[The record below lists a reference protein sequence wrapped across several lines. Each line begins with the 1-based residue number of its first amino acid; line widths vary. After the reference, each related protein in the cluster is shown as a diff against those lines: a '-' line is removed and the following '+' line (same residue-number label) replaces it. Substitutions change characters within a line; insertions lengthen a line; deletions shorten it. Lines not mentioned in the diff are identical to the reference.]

1 MGSCLRQPRRK
12 RSSRL
17 IFLADAGR
25 DRRLLLYRPCARR
38 CALLRRNQ
46 RQYLQVAAPLDGQVR
61 GSTATASSR
70 CSCCSCR
77 CCMMAEL
84 YRRRSCKLSSGAA
97 ARPPPPPQRRMH
109 RFNVLPEALQACCMC
124 LANPIPVEALSNNT
138 SRYKSSAGSASYWF
152 QNRMQENI
160 SCSAKVLRISGPQ
173 ATQSTGCTYD
183 STFVNVHID
192 RCLTS
197 TSQEI
202 STKRRGTCLAH
213 ALQQMV
219 YVTQLAVVRSQGRC
233 VGDIS

>member
-12 RSSRL
+12 PSNRL

-84 YRRRSCKLSSGAA
+84 SRWRSCKMSSGAA
-97 ARPPPPPQRRMH
+97 ARPPPPPQGRMH

-124 LANPIPVEALSNNT
+124 LANPFPVEALSNNT
-138 SRYKSSAGSASYWF
+138 SRYKSSTGSASNWF
-152 QNRMQENI
+152 QTRMQDCKPPGYRMYLYVDFVFLQI
-160 SCSAKVLRISGPQ
+160 MV
-173 ATQSTGCTYD
+173 
-183 STFVNVHID
+183 TFVPILALCCISHARPSYFRVAQRLQHIY
-192 RCLTS
+192 
-197 TSQEI
+197 
-202 STKRRGTCLAH
+202 GT
-213 ALQQMV
+213 
-219 YVTQLAVVRSQGRC
+219 
-233 VGDIS
+233 